1 MSWSKSCGHL
11 VRETQVLGVS
21 LLLTPQLHTHGTST
35 ASHWAPCS
43 PCGHMLLTL
52 VVAEQPPVSHSRNL
66 SHAVVHC
73 NSPGGECSGVFPT
86 AQALEC
92 SCPDTLAYSQQPSLP
107 TPRPKVCRR
116 ALGNTV
122 SARCQLLPNLVH
134 VVSRPVWPSVS
145 FENTIHLIA
154 FWEAGF
160 VACLPES
167 HRRPPLEVTFTL
179 QSRVISK
186 TCVNT
191 LPQSALRFR
200 ISA

>member
-1 MSWSKSCGHL
+1 
-11 VRETQVLGVS
+11 
-21 LLLTPQLHTHGTST
+21 
-35 ASHWAPCS
+35 
-43 PCGHMLLTL
+43 MLLTL
-52 VVAEQPPVSHSRNL
+52 VAAEQPPVSHTRNL

-145 FENTIHLIA
+145 FENNPSNRILRG
-154 FWEAGF
+154 WLCGLSAG
-160 VACLPES
+160 VS
-167 HRRPPLEVTFTL
+167 
-179 QSRVISK
+179 QK
-186 TCVNT
+186 TSTGSDVHTAKSCYFKN
-191 LPQSALRFR
+191 LC
-200 ISA
+200 